1 MASKGLKCHQN
12 WQCQSAA
19 NANNNSRH
27 SVFVDGLCYV
37 WNDLIPRICH
47 STKWDHAL
55 DTLTITQPSS
65 HSNAPLYGK
74 FIFVFLFFFGWS
86 VSIQSIITPLQFRLT
101 TDLQITRWGCYT
113 NSATE
118 SHQHKCWL
126 ETDIPPSIWFHLN
139 HWQRVLS
146 LKAEFVYFIT
156 VLWSFV
162 ICFFYLPNLIN
173 PVDSC
178 LCIPPSFVLGTKQ
191 TIFL

>member
-1 MASKGLKCHQN
+1 MPSKLTMPVCSQRKQQQQAFCLCWWLMLRLKWFDTQNMSQHQVRSRTWYVDN
-12 WQCQSAA
+12 YTTLIALQCSIIRQI
-19 NANNNSRH
+19 H
-27 SVFVDGLCYV
+27 FCFFV
-37 WNDLIPRICH
+37 
-47 STKWDHAL
+47 
-55 DTLTITQPSS
+55 
-65 HSNAPLYGK
+65 
-74 FIFVFLFFFGWS
+74 FFFGWS

>member
-1 MASKGLKCHQN
+1 MAYVTFEMIWYPEYVTAPSEITHLIR
-12 WQCQSAA
+12 WQLHNPHRTPMLHYTA
-19 NANNNSRH
+19 NS
-27 SVFVDGLCYV
+27 
-37 WNDLIPRICH
+37 
-47 STKWDHAL
+47 
-55 DTLTITQPSS
+55 
-65 HSNAPLYGK
+65 
-74 FIFVFLFFFGWS
+74 FLFFCFFFGWS